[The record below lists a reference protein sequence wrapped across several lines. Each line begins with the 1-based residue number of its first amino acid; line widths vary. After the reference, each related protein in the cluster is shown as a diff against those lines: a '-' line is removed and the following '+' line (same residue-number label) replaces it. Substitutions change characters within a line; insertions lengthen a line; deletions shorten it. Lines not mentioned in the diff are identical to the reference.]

1 MKYYEIKDFYISIVG
16 HENIFLVIENGGR
29 KMKISLLNERIELQK
44 SSVEVDNVGNH
55 KNVWNKYYSCYAT
68 ISSESPQEETSSG
81 AIWDESKIDFTIR
94 YSKEVSVLSSIG
106 YRVIFQDD
114 IYEIEGIDHMN
125 YRKKSL
131 KLHCKRCE
139 R

>member
-1 MKYYEIKDFYISIVG
+1 MKV
-16 HENIFLVIENGGR
+16 
-29 KMKISLLNERIELQK
+29 SLLNERITIEK
-44 SSVEVDNVGNH
+44 SKIEVDKIGNH
-55 KNVWNKYYSCYAT
+55 KNVWSKYYSCHAT
-68 ISSESPQEETSSG
+68 ISSESPKEETSSG

-94 YSKEVSVLSSIG
+94 YSKEVSVLSSTY
-106 YRVIFQDD
+106 YRVIFHND

>member
-1 MKYYEIKDFYISIVG
+1 M
-16 HENIFLVIENGGR
+16 N
-29 KMKISLLNERIELQK
+29 ISLLNERILIEK
-44 SSVEVDNVGNH
+44 SRVEIDKIGNH
-55 KNVWNKYYSCYAT
+55 KNVWAKYYSCYAT

-94 YSKEVSVLSSIG
+94 YSKEISVLSSIG
-106 YRVIFQDD
+106 HRVIFHNS

-125 YRKKSL
+125 YKKKSM
-131 KLHCKRCE
+131 KLHCRRVE

>member
-1 MKYYEIKDFYISIVG
+1 MKV
-16 HENIFLVIENGGR
+16 
-29 KMKISLLNERIELQK
+29 SLLNERITIEK
-44 SSVEVDNVGNH
+44 SKIEVDKIGNH
-55 KNVWNKYYSCYAT
+55 KNVWSKYYSCYAT

-94 YSKEVSVLSSIG
+94 YSKEVSVLSSTC
-106 YRVIFQDD
+106 YRVIFHND

>member
-1 MKYYEIKDFYISIVG
+1 MKV
-16 HENIFLVIENGGR
+16 
-29 KMKISLLNERIELQK
+29 SLLNERITIEK
-44 SSVEVDNVGNH
+44 SKIEVDKIGNH
-55 KNVWNKYYSCYAT
+55 KNVWSKYYSCHAT
-68 ISSESPQEETSSG
+68 ISSESPQEQTSSG

-94 YSKEVSVLSSIG
+94 YSKEVSILSSTC
-106 YRVIFQDD
+106 YRVIFQND

-131 KLHCKRCE
+131 NLHCKWCE

>member
-1 MKYYEIKDFYISIVG
+1 MKYYEIEDFYFSIVG

-44 SSVEVDNVGNH
+44 SSVEVDNIGNH
-55 KNVWNKYYSCYAT
+55 KNVWSKYYSCYAT
-68 ISSESPQEETSSG
+68 ISSESPKEETSSG

-106 YRVIFQDD
+106 YRVICQDD

-125 YRKKSL
+125 YRKKSI
-131 KLHCKRCE
+131 KLHCRRVE

>member
-1 MKYYEIKDFYISIVG
+1 
-16 HENIFLVIENGGR
+16 
-29 KMKISLLNERIELQK
+29 MKISLLNERIELQK
-44 SSVEVDNVGNH
+44 SKVEVDEIGNH
-55 KNVWNKYYSCYAT
+55 KNVWSKFYSCYAT
-68 ISSESPQEETSSG
+68 IGSESPQEETSSG

>member
-1 MKYYEIKDFYISIVG
+1 
-16 HENIFLVIENGGR
+16 
-29 KMKISLLNERIELQK
+29 MKISLLNERIELQK
-44 SSVEVDNVGNH
+44 SSVEVDNIGNH
-55 KNVWNKYYSCYAT
+55 KNVWSKYYSCHAT

-94 YSKEVSVLSSIG
+94 YSREVAEISSIG
-106 YRVIFQDD
+106 FRVVFHNT

-125 YRKKSL
+125 FKKKSI
-131 KLHCKRCE
+131 KLHCKRGE

>member
-1 MKYYEIKDFYISIVG
+1 M
-16 HENIFLVIENGGR
+16 N
-29 KMKISLLNERIELQK
+29 ISLLNERILIEK
-44 SSVEVDNVGNH
+44 SKVIIDAIGNH
-55 KNVWNKYYSCYAT
+55 RNEWSKYYSCYAT
-68 ISSESPQEETSSG
+68 ISNKSPQEETSSG

-106 YRVIFQDD
+106 YRVIFHND

-125 YRKKSL
+125 YKKKSM
-131 KLHCKRCE
+131 KLHCRRVE

>member
-1 MKYYEIKDFYISIVG
+1 M
-16 HENIFLVIENGGR
+16 N
-29 KMKISLLNERIELQK
+29 ISLLNERILIEK
-44 SSVEVDNVGNH
+44 SKVIIDAIGNH
-55 KNVWNKYYSCYAT
+55 RNEWSKYYSCYAT
-68 ISSESPQEETSSG
+68 ISNESPQEETSSG

-106 YRVIFQDD
+106 YRVIFHND

-125 YRKKSL
+125 YKKKSM
-131 KLHCKRCE
+131 KLHCRRVE

>member
-44 SSVEVDNVGNH
+44 SSVEVDNIGNH
-55 KNVWNKYYSCYAT
+55 KNVWSKYYSCYAT
-68 ISSESPQEETSSG
+68 ISSESPKEETSSG

-106 YRVIFQDD
+106 YRVICQDD

-125 YRKKSL
+125 YRKKSI
-131 KLHCKRCE
+131 KLHCRRVE